1 MARSESEYHCPTV
14 PSYMYSSL
22 TAGFAAPRE
31 YSNCTSLG
39 TIWSGRINIGHY
51 SVVPGVHS
59 GSCAR
64 CAARWPLGCL
74 WGECRST
81 PCVCVLVVCGRCA
94 EAWTR
99 GGSERFPAISQ
110 GQGEGRKEKKERSGA
125 GGAWKS
131 DGCGVGMHSAGV
143 GTRRARAGA
152 GRVQG
157 QSPVSGGGQ
166 LSAESWK
173 LFSISQL
180 NYVATTCALACF
192 RASPRAPRASH
203 LQREMRCGARCPRR
217 PCVHTVRGP
226 RTWPVLLV
234 AVLLLR
240 LHCCDLVVCGSP
252 AAC

>member
-1 MARSESEYHCPTV
+1 MAIGV
-14 PSYMYSSL
+14 P
-22 TAGFAAPRE
+22 
-31 YSNCTSLG
+31 LG
-39 TIWSGRINIGHY
+39 RVSQHTMCVRVGRVWSVRGGMDSGRFRE
-51 SVVPGVHS
+51 VPGDLT
-59 GSCAR
+59 GGR
-64 CAARWPLGCL
+64 
-74 WGECRST
+74 GEK
-81 PCVCVLVVCGRCA
+81 
-94 EAWTR
+94 
-99 GGSERFPAISQ
+99 
-110 GQGEGRKEKKERSGA
+110 RKRKGRSGA

-166 LSAESWK
+166 VSAESWK

-203 LQREMRCGARCPRR
+203 LQREMRCGARRPQR
-217 PCVHTVRGP
+217 PCVHRGP
-226 RTWPVLLV
+226 RAWPVLLV

>member
-1 MARSESEYHCPTV
+1 MRLDGHWGASGASVAAHHVCACWSCVVGARRHGLGEV
-14 PSYMYSSL
+14 P
-22 TAGFAAPRE
+22 R
-31 YSNCTSLG
+31 
-39 TIWSGRINIGHY
+39 
-51 SVVPGVHS
+51 
-59 GSCAR
+59 GSR
-64 CAARWPLGCL
+64 
-74 WGECRST
+74 RS
-81 PCVCVLVVCGRCA
+81 R
-94 EAWTR
+94 R
-99 GGSERFPAISQ
+99 
-110 GQGEGRKEKKERSGA
+110 GQGGGRKEKKERSGA

-203 LQREMRCGARCPRR
+203 LQREMRCGARRPQR
-217 PCVHTVRGP
+217 PCVHRGP
-226 RTWPVLLV
+226 RAWPVLLV